1 MSFRR
6 KQKQRGGSKSIRKPS
21 STIRGGAINAG
32 KHDAKLVR
40 MAVGTLNQ
48 WAMDFKGNTERIIK
62 SIKQAHDAGA
72 VILALPELAVSGY
85 SCQDHFLEREMF
97 ELSFTMLKEIA
108 KKTDGIHILV
118 SLGCPILHKEVRYN
132 CNVFIYGGKIVLIRP
147 KHNLADDG
155 NYREARWFTA
165 WTKTGLEVFNY
176 MDVTCEIGIGL
187 LNLDGI
193 IVGAEVCEELW
204 VPDNL
209 GAHMYLAGADV
220 LINGSGSHFE
230 LGKQENKRKKL
241 LENATRACGGI
252 YLYSNLK
259 GCDGERLYFDGGSLI
274 AMNGKVVGETPTF
287 TLDDVQLHYH
297 DFTMNDITTHRMRSN
312 SYQLKASHQT
322 IHEFPMAKDIVTTGT
337 KRKLH
342 ERLTPTPTQM
352 GIPSKKRGFTIDR
365 PINDDKEFLLTYDE
379 EIETVNADGS
389 KYTKTETISVSQEET
404 KYRKEMAE
412 AIPIENVEEVVN
424 AAACWL
430 WDYLR
435 RSGTTGYML
444 PLSGGADSAAT
455 ACIVYRMCQIIAE
468 HKIDKPDSVQAF
480 IDENKSKS
488 LNWNG
493 AWTANDWCNYILNS
507 VYLPTSFSGKTRK
520 YAAEFAG
527 QIGTGTSH
535 EVVNIDAIF
544 RSSIRQ
550 VTRINFAII
559 ENDMKIKRGLIALRK
574 RVETV
579 EAESKEPKDKTVKA
593 EATEPKDKTAE
604 AKANIKLI
612 LDIYDLCNAT
622 NTLLGHDMIDT
633 TYEPIQPAIIGDDA
647 QSKENRLLL
656 EKYNEQLKEHEAIV
670 KKDDKIIERLL
681 TEYGMFIDK
690 LFNKVNAESLKKTYS
705 KYFTKTPAQF
715 PDTEVHEINTLLVT
729 MGDIPDPYFKKDDS
743 KPDVQPKPYLS
754 QINVS
759 QWDLAVQNVQARTRM
774 VMTYTVSQLKGR
786 ALLNLGSSNADEVY
800 VGYYSKYDASSADVN
815 PIGSLPKTYIQRIL
829 IVFGATLDKI
839 RAIVNSE
846 PTAELTPGLAG
857 IAQTDET
864 DIGLLYKEMSE
875 LGRLMSNGYG
885 PLDTCQKLKNDKGE
899 VFHNKDD
906 TYIND
911 KVTLFNYRYRLNRH
925 KAVILPPSVHLLSQ
939 TPDDNRYN
947 LRPFLYPPFSNS
959 WQPQNESKQSLE
971 KTIMSGKTYVPPE
984 FK

>member
-1 MSFRR
+1 MSLRQ
-6 KQKQRGGSKSIRKPS
+6 KQKQRRSIRK
-21 STIRGGAINAG
+21 IRGGAINAG
-32 KHDAKLVR
+32 IHSATSVR

-48 WAMDFKGNTERIIK
+48 WAMDFKGNAKRIIK
-62 SIKQAHDAGA
+62 SIKDAHDQGA

-85 SCQDHFLEREMF
+85 SCQDHFYEREMF
-97 ELSFTMLKEIA
+97 ELSFLQLLAIA
-108 KKTDGIHILV
+108 ETTKTKNILV
-118 SLGCPILHKEVRYN
+118 CVGCPILHKEVRYN
-132 CNVFIYGGKIVLIRP
+132 CSVFIYNGKIVLIRP

-165 WTKTGLEVFNY
+165 WTKTGEEEFNY
-176 MDVTCEIGIGL
+176 MKTTCPIGISL

-274 AMNGKVVGETPTF
+274 AMNGRVVGETPTF

-297 DFTMNDITTHRMRSN
+297 DFIMNDVTANRMRSN
-312 SYQLKASHQT
+312 SYQLKASHQV
-322 IHEFPMAKDIVTTGT
+322 I
-337 KRKLH
+337 
-342 ERLTPTPTQM
+342 
-352 GIPSKKRGFTIDR
+352 
-365 PINDDKEFLLTYDE
+365 KEFNVILITNKNDIKVLTTTVLKLTSTNSGICSNQRSYTNERPDVDALITAESMTE
-379 EIETVNADGS
+379 ENPPKI
-389 KYTKTETISVSQEET
+389 YTKKVSQEEEE
-404 KYRKEMAE
+404 YRIRMEKT
-412 AIPIENVEEVVN
+412 IPIANVEEVVN

-455 ACIVYRMCQIIAE
+455 ACIVYRMCQII
-468 HKIDKPDSVQAF
+468 V
-480 IDENKSKS
+480 ENKDSNSVEEFCVEKNYFDNNELKVKS
-488 LNWNG
+488 LETTRES
-493 AWTANDWCNYILNS
+493 WTVEQWCGYILNS
-507 VYLPTSFSGKTRK
+507 VYLPTKFSGTTRD
-520 YAAEFAG
+520 YAAAFAND
-527 QIGTGTSH
+527 IGASH

-550 VTRINFAII
+550 VTRINFEII
-559 ENDMKIKRGLIALRK
+559 ENDMKIKRGLIALKK
-574 RVETV
+574 RVSTNDVAKSNAAEELQTEDNHKLISDITDLINKTNELISSKPLDESYV
-579 EAESKEPKDKTVKA
+579 YDKLQTQIAPEAPITSTI
-593 EATEPKDKTAE
+593 TAE
-604 AKANIKLI
+604 I
-612 LDIYDLCNAT
+612 
-622 NTLLGHDMIDT
+622 
-633 TYEPIQPAIIGDDA
+633 
-647 QSKENRLLL
+647 R
-656 EKYNEQLKEHEAIV
+656 KEHADIV
-670 KKDDKIIERLL
+670 EKDTKILSKLTEDYQKLLKNISDQTKLL
-681 TEYGMFIDK
+681 TYIVTK
-690 LFNKVNAESLKKTYS
+690 ISL
-705 KYFTKTPAQF
+705 
-715 PDTEVHEINTLLVT
+715 
-729 MGDIPDPYFKKDDS
+729 
-743 KPDVQPKPYLS
+743 
-754 QINVS
+754 S

-800 VGYYSKYDASSADVN
+800 VGYYTKYDASSADVN

-829 IVFGATLDKI
+829 IVFGSKIEAI

-846 PTAELTPGLAG
+846 PTAELTPVHKDTTAELTSAHKDTTDANKKTGLAN

-864 DIGLLYKEMSE
+864 DIGLLYTEMSE

-885 PLDTCQKLKNDKGE
+885 PIDTYQKLMSDPGE
-899 VFHNKDD
+899 VFAKNPTKE
-906 TYIND
+906 YINE
-911 KVTLFNYRYRLNRH
+911 KITLFNYRYRFHRH

-947 LRPFLYPPFSNS
+947 LRPFLYPPFTNS
-959 WQPQNESKQSLE
+959 WHPTTENKHSLE
-971 KTIMSGKTYVPPE
+971 KNIIDKLSNPDVYTNTTPPTIMEHSTSTPTTTSLLDKIVNTKFGQALTNLVHSRQ
-984 FK
+984 

>member
-6 KQKQRGGSKSIRKPS
+6 KQKQRGGSKSMRKIPS
-21 STIRGGAINAG
+21 VVRGGAINAG
-32 KHDAKLVR
+32 EHNEPLVR

-48 WAMDFKGNTERIIK
+48 WAMDFKGNAERIIK
-62 SIKQAHDAGA
+62 SIDQAYKAGA

-97 ELSFTMLKEIA
+97 ELSFMKLLEIKEST
-108 KKTDGIHILV
+108 KDTNVLV
-118 SLGCPILHKEVRYN
+118 CVGCPILHNEVRYN
-132 CNVFIYGGKIVLIRP
+132 CSVFIYKNTIVLIRP

-165 WTKTGLEVFNY
+165 WTKTGEETFNY
-176 MDVTCEIGIGL
+176 MDISCPIGISL
-187 LNLDGI
+187 INFNGI

-259 GCDGERLYFDGGSLI
+259 GCDGERLYFDGGSLM

-287 TLDDVQLHYH
+287 TLDEIQLHYH
-297 DFTMNDITTHRMRSN
+297 DFNMNDITTHRMRSN
-312 SYQLKASHQT
+312 SYQLKASHQV
-322 IHEFPMAKDIVTTGT
+322 IKEFNVINVIEVKIKEPA
-337 KRKLH
+337 LS
-342 ERLTPTPTQM
+342 RLTSANS
-352 GIPSKKRGFTIDR
+352 GIPTKTLRYPR
-365 PINDDKEFLLTYDE
+365 KETDPLIIAKSFEPASHKL
-379 EIETVNADGS
+379 
-389 KYTKTETISVSQEET
+389 YTKGVSAEEET
-404 KYRKEMAE
+404 YRKKMEI
-412 AIPIENVEEVVN
+412 AIPVANVEEVVN

-455 ACIVYRMCQIIAE
+455 ACIVYRMCEIIQA
-468 HKIDKPDSVQAF
+468 HNTSDSVDQF
-480 IDENKSKS
+480 CKNTKKDDQPLEE
-488 LNWNG
+488 LD
-493 AWTANDWCNYILNS
+493 ANQWDAKQWCNYILNS
-507 VYLPTSFSGKTRK
+507 VYLPTKFSGTTRI
-520 YAAEFAG
+520 YAEKFAKD
-527 QIGTGTSH
+527 IGASH

-550 VTRINFAII
+550 VTRIHFGII

-574 RVETV
+574 RVET
-579 EAESKEPKDKTVKA
+579 AKA
-593 EATEPKDKTAE
+593 EAKRAVEDKTAEAEAEDKRAAEDKSSEAKLGE

-612 LDIYDLCNAT
+612 IDIYE
-622 NTLLGHDMIDT
+622 LLTITSALLKGGANIDISYIPT
-633 TYEPIQPAIIGDDA
+633 EPVLIGD
-647 QSKENRLLL
+647 QNSKENIL
-656 EKYNEQLKEHEAIV
+656 LKEAHAEKVQEHENIV
-670 KKDDKIIERLL
+670 KKDKKIISGLI
-681 TEYGMFIDK
+681 TEYEEINEK
-690 LFNKVNAESLKKTYS
+690 LFNVVSAERLKTEYS
-705 KYFTKTPAQF
+705 QYFTESPVSF
-715 PDTEVHEINTLLVT
+715 PDTEVPVIKALLVK
-729 MGDIPDPYFKKDDS
+729 MGEIPDHNVKKS
-743 KPDVQPKPYLS
+743 TENAKPYLS
-754 QINVS
+754 QIKIS

-800 VGYYSKYDASSADVN
+800 VGYYTKYDASSADVN

-829 IVFGATLDKI
+829 IVFGSELESI

-846 PTAELTPGLAG
+846 PTAELTPGLDG
-857 IAQTDET
+857 IGQTDET
-864 DIGLLYKEMSE
+864 DIGLLYTEMSE

-885 PLDTCQKLKNDKGE
+885 PIDTYQKLKNDKGE
-899 VFHNKDD
+899 VFKDQSND
-906 TYIND
+906 YINE
-911 KVTLFNYRYRLNRH
+911 KITLFNYRYRFHRH

-959 WQPQNESKQSLE
+959 WQPNNPDKQSLE
-971 KTIMSGKTYVPPE
+971 KNMMDGESYVY
-984 FK
+984 KSK